1 MRDLKTFSKE
11 SQLVNLPVVANVA
24 IMLVVTIVLVFALAF
39 LLKHF
44 KKMVPQFSGIV
55 QVLGGANLGNKSKL
69 VLVEAYDTQILVG
82 VCESQIQTLY
92 VFKKNAND
100 EKPKV
105 S

>member
-1 MRDLKTFSKE
+1 
-11 SQLVNLPVVANVA
+11 LVNLPVVANVA
-24 IMLVVTIVLVFALAF
+24 IMLVLTIILVFVLAF
-39 LLKHF
+39 ILKHF

-55 QVLGGANLGNKSKL
+55 QVLGGTNLGNKSKL

-92 VFKKNAND
+92 VFNKNETDDKSKA
-100 EKPKV
+100 

>member
-1 MRDLKTFSKE
+1 M
-11 SQLVNLPVVANVA
+11 VNLPVVANVGV
-24 IMLVVTIVLVFALAF
+24 MLLVTIVLVFALAF
-39 LLKHF
+39 IVKHF

-92 VFKKNAND
+92 VFKKSVTD
-100 EKPKV
+100 EKPQLP
-105 S
+105 

>member
-1 MRDLKTFSKE
+1 M
-11 SQLVNLPVVANVA
+11 VNLPVVANVA
-24 IMLVVTIVLVFALAF
+24 VMLLVTIVLVFALAF
-39 LLKHF
+39 IVKHF

-92 VFKKNAND
+92 VFKKSVAD
-100 EKPKV
+100 EKPQL